1 MIEIHQKDH
10 RKDSNGAEPEAEVS
24 NPSPFVV
31 LDKLVAISL
40 YLRFALANTDC
51 ITSFSVCGKKKKRY
65 IQERERHFGSRAAKL
80 QRQDASKD
88 LQIL

>member
-51 ITSFSVCGKKKKRY
+51 ITSLSVCGKKIRY
-65 IQERERHFGSRAAKL
+65 IQEWERHFGSRAAKL